1 MFVVALP
8 IQILL
13 MARVFQ
19 MKRTNHA
26 SFLNNAHLF
35 KLALPAIFTAKYST
49 RTVQESNTNKM
60 SSGNLFYYVTYKYVL
75 LKDAR
80 LGVLYYVLALLTVLY
95 TVVEIFI
102 RKGYMEVNTDHKCG
116 YSMQIICL
124 PVRSCCIC
132 TGFAAI
138 VGKGSTI
145 ATLYPLYPPAIL
157 RSSHFS
163 YMIVL
168 PFQFDTHPLGTVN
181 LMLSDDFANEGF
193 SSTDLPY
200 CKGAVRCQYLDPWG
214 LNWPRG
220 TCVCLYYGNT

>member
-1 MFVVALP
+1 MFVVALL

-19 MKRTNHA
+19 MKRLNHA
-26 SFLNNAHLF
+26 PFLNNAHLL

-49 RTVQESNTNKM
+49 VQEPNTNKM

-124 PVRSCCIC
+124 PVRSSC
-132 TGFAAI
+132 T
-138 VGKGSTI
+138 
-145 ATLYPLYPPAIL
+145 
-157 RSSHFS
+157 
-163 YMIVL
+163 
-168 PFQFDTHPLGTVN
+168 
-181 LMLSDDFANEGF
+181 
-193 SSTDLPY
+193 
-200 CKGAVRCQYLDPWG
+200 
-214 LNWPRG
+214 
-220 TCVCLYYGNT
+220 